1 MSTRPSQSC
10 RSWIGSRRPWRSDT
24 TPELWNGDCTDTDT
38 VQATAAR
45 EGIDVPCFQA
55 NRGGSLIR
63 AEHRERVGPGV
74 RASLVEAK
82 EMGVKALF
90 LLTNELGQDRG
101 VVHWFPAS
109 KVERK
114 RRNVLLV

>member
-1 MSTRPSQSC
+1 M
-10 RSWIGSRRPWRSDT
+10 
-24 TPELWNGDCTDTDT
+24 ELGLHGHDT

-45 EGIDVPCFQA
+45 EGIEIPCFQA

-63 AEHRERVGPGV
+63 AEHRERVGAGV
-74 RASLVEAK
+74 RASLVIAK

-101 VVHWFPAS
+101 VVHWFPES
-109 KVERK
+109 KVEGK